1 MTDGAIAVSFRMRT
15 QVPKWMA
22 VCLLVGYLLGH
33 ASGVAAAEEAPTAS
47 AETVLA
53 DASREVAAGNLGTA
67 TDLLRRLD
75 ADALSA
81 SARQQADLLLGILL
95 ERQDRHDEA
104 IPYLER
110 AAVTYPLLADY
121 ALAYLATAHRSAARP
136 ADAAATLR
144 RLLDQHPQS
153 LFVERAS
160 RNLPRDLLD
169 AGDLPLAEE
178 ASGKYLATFPNE
190 TGRAEVW
197 VTLGEVLLRAGRTER
212 AEEILHRVWM
222 ELPGT
227 PESLRAKEIL
237 DTIPTARPFSVEEQ
251 FQRAR
256 TLYQL
261 GRYPEALVELAPFAA
276 PGDPKE
282 SQARLLL
289 GIAAFRSRQ
298 YSQAVQW
305 LEPLR
310 DTAGGGRA
318 EILYW
323 LGRGFG
329 RVGDVVKFT
338 EYMTLLAN
346 TAPQTRWA
354 EEALYLQAQAAA
366 DDGEAAQA
374 RVYLTRLLREY
385 PSTTWRDGARWLQG
399 WLAYRD
405 RDVKAALAAWDRL
418 LVEEPGSRLKT
429 PAQYWRGRTLELV
442 KKPREAAEAYR
453 KVLESAADR
462 DYYWFRA
469 RDRLMRLGK
478 KLPPPPAITDA
489 AGNRQARSD
498 TLRTNKARALTT
510 LGLEEEAVEEYT
522 AQIRTHPEDRGGLA
536 ESCRVFLDLQRYDKA
551 VWLAG
556 QILRPVFIQQNGLP
570 PIREFWPCLYPL
582 AYWPLVEEQARRL
595 GLEPYLVTALI
606 REESSF
612 APRAVSRAGAR
623 GLMQL
628 MPHTAAQVARGNR
641 FPFGSSA
648 LLEVPEVNV
657 RLGTTYLAELLR
669 DNGGSLTLTL
679 AAYNAGSQQV
689 RRWVE
694 RYGVTDEEEFTEN
707 IPYTET
713 RNYVKRVLGSY
724 QRYATLYA
732 PRAESLEPRA
742 ESKKPTVEKKKS
754 RAESRKAGGS

>member
-1 MTDGAIAVSFRMRT
+1 MSMRT
-15 QVPKWMA
+15 GLSA
-22 VCLLVGYLLGH
+22 GLLLVCLVGH
-33 ASGVAAAEEAPTAS
+33 APGVAAADEAPTAS
-47 AETVLA
+47 PETVLA
-53 DASREVAAGNLGTA
+53 NASREVAAGNLGAA
-67 TDLLRRLD
+67 TDLLRTLD
-75 ADALSA
+75 TDALPA
-81 SARQQADLLLGILL
+81 SVRQQADLLLGILL
-95 ERQDRHDEA
+95 ERLDRHDEA

-110 AAVTYPLLADY
+110 AAATYPLLADY

-136 ADAAATLR
+136 AVAAATLR

-153 LFVERAS
+153 LFGERAS

-169 AGDLPLAEE
+169 AGDLPVAEE
-178 ASGKYLATFPNE
+178 ASGKYLATFPNGA
-190 TGRAEVW
+190 GRAEVW

-212 AEEILHRVWM
+212 AEEILHRVWV

-227 PESLRAKEIL
+227 PESQRAKEIL
-237 DTIPTARPFSVEEQ
+237 ETIPTARPFSVEER

-261 GRYPEALVELAPFAA
+261 GRYPEAIVELMPFAS

-282 SQARLLL
+282 TQARLLL

-298 YSQAVQW
+298 YSQAIQW

-310 DTAGGGRA
+310 DTTGPGRA

-329 RVGDVVKFT
+329 RLGDAVKFT
-338 EYMTLLAN
+338 EYMTLLAD

-366 DDGEAAQA
+366 DEGEAAQA
-374 RVYLTRLLREY
+374 RAYLTRLLREY
-385 PSTTWRDGARWLQG
+385 PGTTWRDGARWLQG

-418 LVEEPGSRLKT
+418 LVEEPGSRLKI
-429 PAQYWRGRTLELV
+429 PAQYWRGRTLELA
-442 KKPREAAEAYR
+442 KRPREAAEAYR

-469 RDRLMRLGK
+469 RERLIRLGK
-478 KLPPPPAITDA
+478 KIPPPPALMDA
-489 AGNRQARSD
+489 GGNAQAGSD
-498 TLRTNKARALTT
+498 TLRTKKGRALRV
-510 LGLEEEAVEEYT
+510 LGLEEEAAEEYT
-522 AQIRTHPEDRGGLA
+522 AQIRTRPEDRGGLA
-536 ESCRVFLDLQRYDKA
+536 EACRVFLDLRRYDKA

-582 AYWPLVEEQARRL
+582 GYWPLVEEQARRL

-612 APRAVSRAGAR
+612 APRAISRAGAL

-628 MPHTAAQVARGNR
+628 MPHTAAQVARGHR

-648 LLEVPEVNV
+648 LLEEPEVNV

-732 PRAESLEPRA
+732 PNRAESREPRA
-742 ESKKPTVEKKKS
+742 EKKS
-754 RAESRKAGGS
+754 PRAENRKPRAESRKPGGR